1 MIFGFFFEFFIF
13 LVLIFEFLGTSMI
26 MSLSECVCTFHQQVP
41 KKSGS
46 VPWLTFQ
53 VSRSLP
59 RNIKST
65 SLGIR
70 FQGPGY
76 LTVLQD
82 VTGKFDT
89 HHSRMKRARLYA
101 QRVFALESPRRGKQN
116 G

>member
-1 MIFGFFFEFFIF
+1 M
-13 LVLIFEFLGTSMI
+13 
-26 MSLSECVCTFHQQVP
+26 CVYISPASAKEVRMCAM
-41 KKSGS
+41 
-46 VPWLTFQ
+46 TFQ

-89 HHSRMKRARLYA
+89 HHSRMKRARL
-101 QRVFALESPRRGKQN
+101 
-116 G
+116 